1 MALLNFDASQVDP
14 SVGYEALPAGKY
26 LVEISDSEM
35 KPTKA
40 GNGEMLQ
47 LEFTVIDGEFKNRK
61 IWDRLCLRHPN
72 PEAVKIAQANLSAI
86 CHAVEV
92 LRPGD
97 SVELHHIPL
106 VIAVKCKADETTGEI
121 HNEVK
126 SYAKPESQFKPA
138 TPPPVTSPQTNNSS
152 IPPWKR

>member
-14 SVGYEALPAGKY
+14 SSGFDTLPPGKY
-26 LVEISDSEM
+26 LVEITDSEM

-47 LEFTVIDGEFKNRK
+47 LELTVIEGEFKNRK

-72 PEAVKIAQANLSAI
+72 ADTVKIANANLSAI
-86 CHAVEV
+86 CHAVDV

-106 VIAVKCKADETTGEI
+106 VVSVKCKTDDSTGEI
-121 HNEVK
+121 YNEVK
-126 SYAKPESQFKPA
+126 SYAKHESQFRQA
-138 TPPPVTSPQTNNSS
+138 AYSSVTSAPSNNN

>member
-26 LVEISDSEM
+26 LVEITDSEM
-35 KPTKA
+35 KATKA
-40 GNGEMLQ
+40 GTGEMLQ
-47 LEFTVIDGEFKNRK
+47 LEFTVIDGEFRNRK

-86 CHAVEV
+86 CHAVDV

-106 VIAVKCKADETTGEI
+106 VIAVKCKADESTGEI
-121 HNEVK
+121 YNEVK
-126 SYAKPESQFKPA
+126 SYAKPESQVKP
-138 TPPPVTSPQTNNSS
+138 TSPPQTTSAPVNNT

>member
-14 SVGYEALPAGKY
+14 SAIFDPLPPGKY
-26 LVEISDSEM
+26 LAEITDSEM

-47 LEFTVIDGEFKNRK
+47 LELTVIDGEFKNRK

-86 CHAVEV
+86 CHAVDV

-97 SVELHHIPL
+97 SIELHHIPL
-106 VIAVKCKADETTGEI
+106 VIAVKCKIDESTGEVY
-121 HNEVK
+121 NEVK
-126 SYAKPESQFKPA
+126 SYAKPESQVRQT
-138 TPPPVTSPQTNNSS
+138 TPPKATTSATVNNTV
-152 IPPWKR
+152 PPWKR